1 MLTNMVGCYSLVPRL
16 LDDQWEWPGNE
27 TTKLLLCYVYLYC
40 IVVYFQTFRGLYK
53 LQNMESV

>member
-1 MLTNMVGCYSLVPRL
+1 MVGCYSLVPRL

-40 IVVYFQTFRGLYK
+40 IVVYFQTFRCLYK
-53 LQNMESV
+53 LKNMESV